1 MNTFRT
7 SYYSR
12 SLLSAPINGA
22 IWLVVLF
29 LVVFLGVHLVKLARL
44 GIDALPSRK
53 GEDRK
58 TSGDSQKP
66 PNTENARTTPAQ
78 TPPDRQ
84 PEPVYYIVERKQRRR
99 PKETYSP
106 PKEIRFK

>member
-1 MNTFRT
+1 MNTFRP

-53 GEDRK
+53 REDK
-58 TSGDSQKP
+58 TSGDSRKP

-78 TPPDRQ
+78 PPPDRQ